1 MRFLKK
7 FMLFAFVCILF
18 AFSAV
23 SNAQQKGT
31 PVFGHND
38 PSKYFEA
45 KNAHGGAGS
54 LWLMELLPG
63 KIFQTNI
70 LYIHRGIIKP
80 HCGIG
85 EHIHRNIEEMF
96 MIFNAPAEFTVN
108 GHTSLLPAG
117 STVLCQMGS
126 SHGIYNNSDKTLE
139 WMNMAIGKTKEA
151 GAIDYGDSLT
161 NQTLESPANFKWTT
175 FDRSLLQ
182 PVTGAHD
189 GKGTLL
195 FRRMWD
201 GTSTRTNW
209 EWIDHVILPPGTS
222 IGYHQHNEIEE
233 VYYVLNGNG
242 RMTVNDKTWDVG
254 PGDATPCT
262 LHDSHG
268 IYNNT
273 QKDLEIFV
281 LGVSMKKGVIEA
293 KNWGDDLTKR

>member
-1 MRFLKK
+1 MR
-7 FMLFAFVCILF
+7 LFNKILI
-18 AFSAV
+18 SAV
-23 SNAQQKGT
+23 FISFISAGNVPAEQKDK
-31 PVFGHND
+31 PIFEHND

-45 KNAHGGAGS
+45 KAAHGGAGS

-63 KIFQTNI
+63 KVFDTNV
-70 LYIHRGIIKP
+70 LYIHRGILKP
-80 HCGIG
+80 HTGIG
-85 EHIHRNIEEMF
+85 EHVHRNIEEMF

-139 WMNMAIGKTKEA
+139 WMNIAVGKTKKA
-151 GAIDYGDSLT
+151 GAIDYGDSLIS
-161 NQTLESPANFKWTT
+161 QTLENPPPFKWAA
-175 FDRSLLQ
+175 FDRSLCK
-182 PVTGAHD
+182 PVSKAHD

-201 GTSTRTNW
+201 GSSTITNW
-209 EWIDHVILPPGTS
+209 EWIDHVILPPKTS

-233 VYYVLNGNG
+233 MYYVMDGHG
-242 RMTVNDKTWDVG
+242 RMTVNNETWDVG

-273 QKDLEIFV
+273 DKDLEIFV
-281 LGVSMKKGVIEA
+281 LAVSKKKGVLEA
-293 KNWGDDLTKR
+293 KNWGDDLSNR